1 MNKRT
6 GFLPQLSDR
15 SKTLDDFF
23 KNKRSRLNDDLET
36 SQEETHQEASEF
48 IS

>member
-1 MNKRT
+1 MNKQT
-6 GFLPQLSDR
+6 GCLPQLSDR

-23 KNKRSRLNDDLET
+23 KNKQSRLSDDLET
-36 SQEETHQEASEF
+36 SQEKTHQEASEF